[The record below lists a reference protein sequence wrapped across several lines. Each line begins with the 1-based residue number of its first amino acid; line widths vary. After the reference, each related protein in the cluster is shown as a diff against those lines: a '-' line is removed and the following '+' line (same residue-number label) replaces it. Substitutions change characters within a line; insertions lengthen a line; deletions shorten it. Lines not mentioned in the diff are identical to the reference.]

1 MYTLALPVPPRV
13 PKTLNLAA
21 RNPRPLSGRGG
32 QRQSHAETVYE
43 ALKQAILSGTLAPG
57 ATLREEEL
65 ARRYQVSR
73 TPVREA
79 LSRLESEALAERYQ
93 GSGLVVSELGPD
105 DIIDLYV
112 LREALEGLAARLAAS
127 RRTEIDLARLEVL
140 QALSQRAVQDG
151 DLSRV
156 SKLNSEFHFLMWHI
170 AGNRPLS
177 RAINGVHESVQRFHD
192 NTLAYPGR
200 LEQSVKE
207 HADLIEALRERDH
220 LAAEQIAV
228 EHVRHVRNIRI
239 ALSLEHEP
247 LSAAQGFVD

>member
-1 MYTLALPVPPRV
+1 V
-13 PKTLNLAA
+13 PKTLNRAA
-21 RNPRPLSGRGG
+21 RTPRPLSDRGG

-43 ALKQAILSGTLAPG
+43 ALKQAILSGSLAPG
-57 ATLREEEL
+57 ASLREEEI

-79 LSRLESEALAERYQ
+79 LSRLESETLAERYQ

-105 DIIDLYV
+105 DIVDLYV

-127 RRTEIDLARLEVL
+127 RRTELDLARLEVA
-140 QALSQRAVQDG
+140 QGLSQRG
-151 DLSRV
+151 MEEGNLSRV
-156 SKLNSEFHFLMWHI
+156 SKLNTEFHLLIWRI

-177 RAINGVHESVQRFHD
+177 RAINGVHQSVQRFHD

-207 HADLIEALRERDH
+207 HADLLEAIRQRDH
-220 LAAEQIAV
+220 VAAEQIAV
-228 EHVRHVRNIRI
+228 EHVRQVRNIRI

-247 LSAAQGFVD
+247 LRWP